1 MNRSRLILVAAAVG
15 GAALL
20 AVVLIVLAGKGS
32 GSSAATTTTTATT
45 TTPRTTAG
53 LFAGIPQR
61 GDTLGNASAPA
72 TLIVYEDP
80 QCPFCRN
87 WNVETLP
94 TVINQ
99 FVRTGKINLV
109 YRGVVII
116 GPDSV
121 RGLRA
126 VYAAATQNKLWNL
139 ADALYAR
146 QGAENS
152 GWITNSVILA
162 AAHDAGANGQAVLA
176 GMGAPAIGAALTTA
190 QKQATADQL
199 QGTPTFIIQRPPAV
213 AQQLAV
219 PGLDPAS
226 FVAALSAALQ

>member
-1 MNRSRLILVAAAVG
+1 MKRNRLILVAAAVG
-15 GAALL
+15 GAALV
-20 AVVLIVLAGKGS
+20 AAVLIHVAGKGS
-32 GSSAATTTTTATT
+32 SSTTTTTSATT
-45 TTPRTTAG
+45 ATTKTAAS
-53 LFAGIPQR
+53 LFAGIPQH
-61 GDTLGNASAPA
+61 GDTLGKASAPV

-87 WNVETLP
+87 WNVDTLP
-94 TVINQ
+94 TVIDQ

-126 VYAAATQNKLWNL
+126 IYAAAKQNKLWNV

-152 GWITNSVILA
+152 GWITNGVILA
-162 AAHDAGANGQAVLA
+162 AARDAGANGQAIVA
-176 GMGAPAIGAALTTA
+176 GMGASTVDAALNAA
-190 QKQATADQL
+190 QKQAIADHL

-213 AQQLAV
+213 AQQLPV

-226 FVAALSAALQ
+226 FVSALAAALQ

>member
-1 MNRSRLILVAAAVG
+1 VKRNRLILVAAAVG

-20 AVVLIVLAGKGS
+20 AAVLIHVAGKGS
-32 GSSAATTTTTATT
+32 SSTTTTTSATT
-45 TTPRTTAG
+45 ATTKTAAN
-53 LFAGIPQR
+53 LFAGVPQH
-61 GDTLGNASAPA
+61 GDTLGKASAPV

-87 WNVETLP
+87 WNVDTLP
-94 TVINQ
+94 TVIDQ

-126 VYAAATQNKLWNL
+126 IYAAAKQNKLWNV

-152 GWITNSVILA
+152 GWITNGVILA
-162 AAHDAGANGQAVLA
+162 AARDAGANGPAIVA
-176 GMGAPAIGAALTTA
+176 GMGASTVDAALNAA
-190 QKQATADQL
+190 QKQAIADHL

-213 AQQLAV
+213 AQQLPV

-226 FVAALSAALQ
+226 FVSALAAALQ

>member
-1 MNRSRLILVAAAVG
+1 MNRNRLILVGAAVG
-15 GAALL
+15 AAGLL
-20 AVVLIVLAGKGS
+20 AVVLILIAGK
-32 GSSAATTTTTATT
+32 SSSSSTPTTTAA
-45 TTPRTTAG
+45 TTPRTGAS
-53 LFAGIPQR
+53 LFAGISQHR
-61 GDTLGNASAPA
+61 DTLGKASAPV

-94 TVINQ
+94 TVIDE
-99 FVRTGKINLV
+99 FVRTGKIKLV

-126 VYAAATQNKLWNL
+126 IYAAAKQNKLWNL

-152 GWITNSVILA
+152 GWITNGVILA
-162 AAHDAGANGQAVLA
+162 AARDAGANGPAILA
-176 GMGAPAIGAALTTA
+176 GMGAPTVDAALTTA

-199 QGTPTFIIQRPPAV
+199 QGTPTFVIQRPPAV
-213 AQQLAV
+213 AQQLSV

-226 FVAALSAALQ
+226 FVAALSAALH

>member
-1 MNRSRLILVAAAVG
+1 VKRNRLILVAAAVS

-20 AVVLIVLAGKGS
+20 AVVLILVAGK
-32 GSSAATTTTTATT
+32 SSSSTAATTSPTTATT
-45 TTPRTTAG
+45 KTAAS
-53 LFAGIPQR
+53 LFAGIPQH
-61 GDTLGNASAPA
+61 GDTLGKASAPV

-87 WNVETLP
+87 WNVDTLP
-94 TVINQ
+94 TVIDQ
-99 FVRTGKINLV
+99 FVRTGKINLF

-126 VYAAATQNKLWNL
+126 IYAAATQNKLWNV

-152 GWITNSVILA
+152 GWITNGVILA
-162 AAHDAGANGQAVLA
+162 AARDAGANGPAIVA
-176 GMGAPAIGAALTTA
+176 GMGASTVDAALNAA
-190 QKQATADQL
+190 QKQATADHL

-213 AQQLAV
+213 AQQLPV

-226 FVAALSAALQ
+226 FVSALAAALQ

>member
-1 MNRSRLILVAAAVG
+1 VKRNRLILVAAAVS

-20 AVVLIVLAGKGS
+20 AVVLILVAGK
-32 GSSAATTTTTATT
+32 SSSSTAATTSPTTATT
-45 TTPRTTAG
+45 KTAAS
-53 LFAGIPQR
+53 LFAGVPQR
-61 GDTLGNASAPA
+61 GDTLGKASAPV

-87 WNVETLP
+87 WNVDTLP
-94 TVINQ
+94 TVIDQ

-126 VYAAATQNKLWNL
+126 IYAAAKQNKLWNV

-152 GWITNSVILA
+152 GWITNGVILA
-162 AAHDAGANGQAVLA
+162 AARDAGANGPAIVA
-176 GMGAPAIGAALTTA
+176 GMGASTVDAALNAA
-190 QKQATADQL
+190 QKQATADHL

-213 AQQLAV
+213 AQQLPV

-226 FVAALSAALQ
+226 FVSALAAALQ

>member
-1 MNRSRLILVAAAVG
+1 MKRNRLILVAAAVG
-15 GAALL
+15 GAALV
-20 AVVLIVLAGKGS
+20 AAVLIHVAGKGS
-32 GSSAATTTTTATT
+32 SSTTTTTSATT
-45 TTPRTTAG
+45 ATTKTAAN
-53 LFAGIPQR
+53 LFAGVPQH
-61 GDTLGNASAPA
+61 GDMLGKASAPV

-87 WNVETLP
+87 WNVDTLP
-94 TVINQ
+94 TVIDQ

-126 VYAAATQNKLWNL
+126 IYAAAKQNKLWNV

-152 GWITNSVILA
+152 GWITNGVILA
-162 AAHDAGANGQAVLA
+162 AARDAGANGQAIVA
-176 GMGAPAIGAALTTA
+176 GMGASTVDAALNAA
-190 QKQATADQL
+190 QKQAIADHL

-213 AQQLAV
+213 AQQLPV

-226 FVAALSAALQ
+226 FVSALAAALQ

>member
-1 MNRSRLILVAAAVG
+1 VNRNRLILVAAAVG
-15 GAALL
+15 AAALV
-20 AVVLIVLAGKGS
+20 AAVLIHVVGK
-32 GSSAATTTTTATT
+32 SSSPTASTTTAEA
-45 TTPRTTAG
+45 TTPTTAAN
-53 LFAGIPQR
+53 LFAGIPQH
-61 GDTLGNASAPA
+61 GDTLGKASAPV

-87 WNVETLP
+87 WNVDTLP
-94 TVINQ
+94 TVIDQ
-99 FVRTGKINLV
+99 FVRTGRIKLV

-126 VYAAATQNKLWNL
+126 IYAASKQNKLWDV

-152 GWITNSVILA
+152 GWITNGVILA
-162 AAHDAGANGQAVLA
+162 AARDAGANGPAIVA
-176 GMGAPAIGAALTTA
+176 GMGASTVDAALNAA

-199 QGTPTFIIQRPPAV
+199 RGTPTFIIQRPPAV
-213 AQQLAV
+213 AQQLPV
-219 PGLDPAS
+219 PSLDPAS

>member
-1 MNRSRLILVAAAVG
+1 VKRNRLILVAAAVG
-15 GAALL
+15 GAALV
-20 AVVLIVLAGKGS
+20 AAVLIHVAGKGS
-32 GSSAATTTTTATT
+32 SSTTTTTSATT
-45 TTPRTTAG
+45 ATTKTAAN
-53 LFAGIPQR
+53 LFAGVPQH
-61 GDTLGNASAPA
+61 GDTLGKASAPV

-87 WNVETLP
+87 WNVDTLP
-94 TVINQ
+94 TVIDQ

-126 VYAAATQNKLWNL
+126 IYAAAKQNKLWNV

-152 GWITNSVILA
+152 GWITNGVILA
-162 AAHDAGANGQAVLA
+162 AARDAGANGQAIVA
-176 GMGAPAIGAALTTA
+176 GMGASTVDAALNAA
-190 QKQATADQL
+190 QKQAIADHL

-213 AQQLAV
+213 AQQLPV

-226 FVAALSAALQ
+226 FVSALAAALQ

>member
-1 MNRSRLILVAAAVG
+1 MKRNRLILVAAAVG
-15 GAALL
+15 GAALV
-20 AVVLIVLAGKGS
+20 AAVLIHVAGKGS
-32 GSSAATTTTTATT
+32 SSTTTTTSATT
-45 TTPRTTAG
+45 ATTKTAAN
-53 LFAGIPQR
+53 LFAGVPQH
-61 GDTLGNASAPA
+61 GDTLGKASAPV

-87 WNVETLP
+87 WNVDTLP
-94 TVINQ
+94 TVIDQ

-126 VYAAATQNKLWNL
+126 IYAAAKQNKLWNV

-152 GWITNSVILA
+152 GWITNGVILA
-162 AAHDAGANGQAVLA
+162 AARDAGANGQAIVA
-176 GMGAPAIGAALTTA
+176 GMGASTVDAALNAA
-190 QKQATADQL
+190 QKQAIADHL

-213 AQQLAV
+213 AQQLPV

-226 FVAALSAALQ
+226 FVSALAAALQ